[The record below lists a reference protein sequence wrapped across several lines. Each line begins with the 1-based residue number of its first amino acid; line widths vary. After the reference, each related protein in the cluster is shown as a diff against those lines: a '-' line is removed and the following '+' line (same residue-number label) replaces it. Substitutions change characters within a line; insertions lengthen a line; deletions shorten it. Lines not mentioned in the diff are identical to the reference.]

1 MSTNNP
7 LHRSGRSSA
16 LGFRYFTCGHSVNGA
31 VRRSTNAAI
40 VALAIPVRDDTDLHG
55 EVDAQRKRLML
66 R

>member
-1 MSTNNP
+1 MVAQSLAT
-7 LHRSGRSSA
+7 
-16 LGFRYFTCGHSVNGA
+16 SVILV